1 MISLNNLLIT
11 LKQFKKDI
19 NKLNNDVIKL
29 QEKNEK
35 QMKKMQKKN
44 ANKKKRKPSGF
55 AKPLN
60 VTDDLCSFMGK
71 NSGTKIARTEV
82 TQHLIKYIKDN
93 NLQNNENKRNII
105 PDKKLKK
112 LLKLKKKDEL
122 TYFNLQKYMNVHYI

>member
-1 MISLNNLLIT
+1 MVSFDNLLIT

-29 QEKNEK
+29 REKNVK
-35 QMKKMQKKN
+35 QIRKIQKKN

-55 AKPLN
+55 AKPLS

-71 NSGTKIARTEV
+71 DSGTKIARTEV
-82 TQHLIKYIKDN
+82 TQYLIKYIKDN
-93 NLQNNENKRNII
+93 NLQNNENKKNII

>member
-1 MISLNNLLIT
+1 MISFEKLKTT

-19 NKLNNDVIKL
+19 NKLNKDVIKL

-35 QMKKMQKKN
+35 HIKKIQKKN
-44 ANKKKRKPSGF
+44 RNKKKRKPSGF

-60 VTDDLCSFMGK
+60 VTDILCSFMGK
-71 NSGTKIARTEV
+71 NNGTKIARTEV
-82 TQHLIKYIKDN
+82 TQYLIKYIKDN
-93 NLQNNENKRNII
+93 NLQNNENKKNII
-105 PDKKLKK
+105 PDQKLKK

>member
-1 MISLNNLLIT
+1 MISFENLLIT

-29 QEKNEK
+29 QEKNERR
-35 QMKKMQKKN
+35 MKKLQKKH

-71 NSGTKIARTEV
+71 DSGTKIARTEV

-93 NLQNNENKRNII
+93 NLQNNENKKNII
-105 PDKKLKK
+105 PDQKLKK

>member
-1 MISLNNLLIT
+1 MISFDNLLVT

-29 QEKNEK
+29 RNKNEK
-35 QMKKMQKKN
+35 RMKKLQKKN
-44 ANKKKRKPSGF
+44 ASKRKRKPSGF
-55 AKPLN
+55 AKPLS
-60 VTDDLCSFMGK
+60 VTDDLCLFMGK

-82 TQHLIKYIKDN
+82 TQYLIKYIKDN
-93 NLQNNENKRNII
+93 NLQNDENKKTII
-105 PDKKLKK
+105 PDKKLKN

>member
-1 MISLNNLLIT
+1 MISFNNLLIT

>member
-1 MISLNNLLIT
+1 MISFDKLLIT

-19 NKLNNDVIKL
+19 NKLNNDLIKL

-44 ANKKKRKPSGF
+44 ASKKKRKPSGF

-60 VTDDLCSFMGK
+60 VTDDLCCFMGK

-93 NLQNNENKRNII
+93 NLQNNENKKNII

>member
-1 MISLNNLLIT
+1 MISFENLLIT

-29 QEKNEK
+29 QEKNERR
-35 QMKKMQKKN
+35 MKKLQKKYS
-44 ANKKKRKPSGF
+44 NKKKRKPSGF

-60 VTDDLCSFMGK
+60 VTDDLCFFMGK
-71 NSGTKIARTEV
+71 DSGTKIARTEV

-93 NLQNNENKRNII
+93 NLQNNENKKNII

>member
-1 MISLNNLLIT
+1 MISFENLLIT

-35 QMKKMQKKN
+35 RIKKIQKKN

-71 NSGTKIARTEV
+71 DNGTKIARTEV

-93 NLQNNENKRNII
+93 NLQNNENKKILSRT
-105 PDKKLKK
+105 K
-112 LLKLKKKDEL
+112 
-122 TYFNLQKYMNVHYI
+122 T